1 MPNFQ
6 RARCGRSADTPRD
19 YMPLEMALRELLS
32 FHRLSVTQGTG
43 KASTKLQPTA
53 RVGPKAPLS
62 KTLLFM
68 YQIAV

>member
-1 MPNFQ
+1 MFNFQ
-6 RARCGRSADTPRD
+6 RALCGRSADTSRD

-32 FHRLSVTQGTG
+32 FHRLSVTQGTEG

-62 KTLLFM
+62 KALLFM
-68 YQIAV
+68 Y